1 MLRVVFIIFFYS
13 CALSY
18 SIISFTQS
26 LNHLKVEGGLI
37 AKLEHSS
44 GSVETVNRPLVGFL
58 LNGIWHNSLSSTPIK
73 ISVIEETKQD
83 GFLRLR
89 LLFLNS
95 GIDTVRLGNV
105 LPLDVSKSNFQI
117 TGLGNHSLSRAHL
130 FIPGRSPIN
139 VILPDNAWELGYT
152 DYKVGDLEFFALS
165 RRSVPTIQKGTRKR
179 FETILFPGG
188 SVEYNLWLE
197 AAKGDWQ
204 DRLSRCFTLRKL
216 FDVDNFDNSM
226 YKRSDQAWIRKA
238 YVMHLLMGWD
248 KSFYDYKSGK
258 FGLTNFIKKGK
269 KLYGGDDVLCIWPT
283 WPSLGLDQ
291 RNQFDLYRDLPGGL
305 PALKSLADSLRGLG
319 ARFFI
324 AYNPWDEGTRKEE
337 HLEGL
342 KILLRETGAD
352 GVVLDTRG
360 SSSKE
365 LQDAADA
372 VRPGIVMYSEGMAVP
387 KDMPGIV
394 SGRVHNALYYPPML
408 NLNKLIQGDF
418 AIFRVAEVFKETIIR
433 EYATAF
439 FNGYGTEINQFA
451 PGHPDWEDD
460 QYRYLGKTSML
471 LRENASNFFLGKF
484 TPLLPTKY
492 DSIWVNEFKL
502 NSKRLFTLYSV
513 RPEGY
518 SGPLFSVSIKEQE
531 HLVDLWNHEE
541 IQPTG
546 SGEVKTVSV
555 KVNGFSK
562 WYLGTNN
569 EGQNGCVAVFKK
581 SLNVT
586 YYNGVLSWNTE
597 TAHRIRIWSG
607 NPDYSKVPVEMPGRE
622 GRLKPMDHFGAFE
635 GKLVVQA
642 FNQEDELEDER
653 IVSIS
658 PGTPILISSQAPA
671 TKLNSVPVGMVKIPP
686 GKFILKTSHGDEFI
700 RYPEDPKEAISVGSF
715 AMDRH
720 PVTNRAF
727 LEFISATNYKPTDT
741 VNYLKHWHQGK
752 PKAGEE
758 NFPVVNVSL
767 EDASAFARW
776 KGKRLPTEVEW
787 QYAAQSNDYREW
799 PWIQK
804 KPVTRT
810 TEYVNE
816 TLTITR
822 LEGIPG
828 ERCNL
833 GDGSLYP
840 VGKFPKG
847 ANAYGLLDLV
857 GSVWQMTSDEYES
870 GSYRYI
876 ILKGGSY
883 FRPSASWWYVQGG
896 PRELHYRQYLLRVS
910 RGFERNATVGFRCVV
925 DLDP

>member
-1 MLRVVFIIFFYS
+1 MQRTVYKFL
-13 CALSY
+13 LS
-18 SIISFTQS
+18 ISFVAFSFSLSAQS
-26 LNHLKVEGGLI
+26 LDHLKIEDGTLI
-37 AKLEHSS
+37 HIEFDGNKIEA
-44 GSVETVNRPLVGFL
+44 VNKPLIGFL
-58 LNGIWHNSLSSTPIK
+58 LNGAWHNAGTSSSIE
-73 ISVIEETKQD
+73 ISEISESKQD

-89 LLFLNS
+89 LLLINS
-95 GIDTVRLGNV
+95 SADTIRLGNV
-105 LPLDVSKSNFQI
+105 LPLDVNKSNIQI
-117 TGLGNHSLSRAHL
+117 TGLGNHPLSRAHL
-130 FIPGRSPIN
+130 LVPGRSPVN

-152 DYKVGDLEFFALS
+152 DYKVGELEFFALS
-165 RRSVPTIQKGTRKR
+165 RRDATTIQKGTRKR

-197 AAKGDWQ
+197 AVRGNWQ
-204 DRLSRCFTLRKL
+204 DRITRCFAHRKL
-216 FDVDNFDNSM
+216 FDLEKFDNAM
-226 YKRSDQAWIRKA
+226 YQRSDQAWIRKA
-238 YVMHLLMGWD
+238 FVMHLLMGWD

-258 FGLTNFIKKGK
+258 FGLTDFIQKGK

-305 PALKSLADSLRGLG
+305 PALKAQADSLRRMGT
-319 ARFFI
+319 RFFI
-324 AYNPWDEGTRKEE
+324 AYNPWDEGTRKEA

-342 KILLRETGAD
+342 KVLLRETGAD

-372 VRPGIVMYSEGMAVP
+372 VRLGIVMYSEGMAVP

-394 SGRVHNALYYPPML
+394 AGRVHNALYYPPML
-408 NLNKLIQGDF
+408 NLNKLIQNDF
-418 AIFRVAEVFKETIIR
+418 AIFRVAEVFKEPILR

-471 LRENASNFFLGKF
+471 LRENASNFYQGKF
-484 TPLLPTKY
+484 TPLIPTEH
-492 DSIWVNEFKL
+492 DSIWVNEFSL
-502 NSKRLFTLYSV
+502 NTKRLFTIYNNL
-513 RPEGY
+513 PDGFN
-518 SGPLFSVSIKEQE
+518 GKLFRTAMDENE
-531 HLVDLWNHEE
+531 HMIDLWNHEE
-541 IQPTG
+541 LQPQG
-546 SGEVKTVSV
+546 SGGLKSVSV
-555 KVNGFSK
+555 KVDGFSK
-562 WYLGTNN
+562 WFSGTNN

-581 SLNVT
+581 SLVVD
-586 YYNGVLSWNTE
+586 YKNGALTWSDQ
-597 TAHRIRIWSG
+597 TARRIRIWAG
-607 NPDYSKVPVEMPGRE
+607 NPDYSKVPLQFESRE
-622 GRLKPMDHFGAFE
+622 GAIRPKDHFGSFE

-642 FNQEDELEDER
+642 FDQENELQDER
-653 IVSIS
+653 IVFIT
-658 PGTPILISSQAPA
+658 PGTPILISTTHKTPV
-671 TKLNSVPVGMVKIPP
+671 TNSIPVGMVKIPA
-686 GKFILKTSHGDEFI
+686 GQFTMKTTHGDEFI
-700 RYPEDPKEAISVGSF
+700 RYPEDSNEASSVKSF

-720 PVTNRAF
+720 PVTNKEF
-727 LEFISATNYKPTDT
+727 LQFMLATNYKPLDT
-741 VNYLKHWHQGK
+741 INFLKHWSGGR
-752 PKAGEE
+752 PKTIEE

-767 EDASAFARW
+767 EDAMAYAKW
-776 KGKRLPTEVEW
+776 KGKRLPTEIEW

-799 PWIQK
+799 PWVQK
-804 KPVTRT
+804 KPVTRK

-816 TLTITR
+816 TLTVTR

-840 VGKFPKG
+840 VGKFPRG
-847 ANAYGLLDLV
+847 ANIFGLQDLV
-857 GSVWQMTSDEYES
+857 GSVWQMTADEYES

-925 DLDP
+925 DLEP